1 MSRESQ
7 GVEQEPRAN
16 SRDTV
21 TIPKPGGPEEKK
33 VSGSKESVLKSR
45 LFCKEQQLSGQSGLE
60 KGGDGSTGA
69 NGKYLTHTQNMLLPN
84 QVD

>member
-1 MSRESQ
+1 MGCRESQ
-7 GVEQEPRAN
+7 GIEWEPRAN
-16 SRDTV
+16 SRV
-21 TIPKPGGPEEKK
+21 TIPRPEAFEEEE
-33 VSGSKESVLKSR
+33 VSGSKERVLKSR
-45 LFCKEQQLSGQSGLE
+45 LFCKEQKLSGQSRVE